1 MPEICVPKWGARSVP
16 LSPDCITWDTFKN
29 NALFK
34 IQCINLLVCLYIEM
48 KSENGTFKL
57 NLKKFQ
63 KHQLGS
69 ESEFHH
75 KLEHN
80 SNTKLRL
87 CMELWCMQA
96 HILIWY
102 VELCFYL
109 IWDLG
114 DRSKA
119 EKTSFHLAQFIP
131 PFVYSSGI
139 NAVCTVCWFA
149 LVFIHQLLAF
159 WRVS

>member
-1 MPEICVPKWGARSVP
+1 MRCQEYPSNLQIALNGTLPKIMPVSRY
-16 LSPDCITWDTFKN
+16 
-29 NALFK
+29 
-34 IQCINLLVCLYIEM
+34 INLLLCLYIE
-48 KSENGTFKL
+48 KWKWYIEIEFKEI
-57 NLKKFQ
+57 Q
-63 KHQLGS
+63 KHRLLS

-102 VELCFYL
+102 VELFFYL